1 MERDSRR
8 EISST
13 FNSRDSKCLYKYV
26 SFMIVEKK
34 GDLTLKLYRNKQ
46 TLFRLIFVRLTSLKI
61 LETQPQN
68 SDCGF
73 RHPQL
78 P

>member
-1 MERDSRR
+1 
-8 EISST
+8 
-13 FNSRDSKCLYKYV
+13 
-26 SFMIVEKK
+26 MIVEKK